1 MRHPHGLRAAAGG
14 GLQDPEIGSAY
25 EGGFYAGKI
34 RYQGIIWYLIVAPR
48 ATGASGTGY
57 TLTTMYA
64 WKTTNTITA
73 GTLSDINGQSNTAA
87 MVTAGIANHPAGQF
101 CTTLNIN
108 GFTDWY
114 LPARLELDAAYK
126 TLKPTTTANN
136 TSWGINPYL
145 IPPQTTNHATGDPAQ
160 TTVTD
165 FQSTGSEPFVAD
177 AHWSSVHTPDGAGGP
192 SAWRLLFNDG
202 QQSTTGTLEGTGGMT
217 FPRRVRAFRRVI
229 SPIQTDPLNP
239 LGLLPGDSLEGGLFA
254 GYISHTADGVPTHA
268 LIVAPRATGA
278 SGTGYTI
285 TTMLQWKTSG
295 TTTAGTTSSFDGAA
309 NTAAMVT
316 AGINNHPAANFCV
329 DLSIGGYSDWYLPAR
344 YELDIAY
351 YHLKPTTGSN
361 NTSWGINDYSVPKRT
376 ANNTAGDPAQTSVT
390 AFKDTGSEPFVAAN
404 HWSSTESSS
413 TNALIVVFNTGGQ
426 SNLSKTNST
435 RVRAFRKLAL

>member
-1 MRHPHGLRAAAGG
+1 MRHPHGLRAAAGAG
-14 GLQDPEIGSAY
+14 GLQEPEIGSAY

-57 TLTTMYA
+57 TLTTEYA
-64 WKTTNTITA
+64 WKPAQTNTN
-73 GTLSDINGQSNTAA
+73 GTRSEINGQGNTAL

-126 TLKPTTTANN
+126 TLKPTTDANI

-165 FQSTGSEPFVAD
+165 FQSTGSEPFVGD
-177 AHWSSVHTPDGAGGP
+177 LHWSSTEA
-192 SAWRLLFNDG
+192 SSTAAWRLDFINGG
-202 QQSTTGTLEGTGGMT
+202 QNTSTKVT
-217 FPRRVRAFRRVI
+217 PRRVRAFRRVI
-229 SPIQTDPLNP
+229 SPIQTDELNP

-254 GYISHTADGVPTHA
+254 GYISYTADGVATHA

-278 SGTGYTI
+278 SGSGYTL
-285 TTMLQWKTSG
+285 TTNYQWKTTNSS
-295 TTTAGTTSSFDGAA
+295 TTGTTSDFDGAA

-316 AGINNHPAANFCV
+316 AGIASHPAANFCV
-329 DLSIGGYSDWYLPAR
+329 NLSIGGFTDWYLPAL

-351 YHLKPTTGSN
+351 ELLKPSAGSALADN
-361 NTSWGINDYSVPKRT
+361 STSNGINPYSVPERT
-376 ANNTAGDPAQTSVT
+376 VNRTTKNPTQTSVS
-390 AFKDTGSEPFVAAN
+390 AFQSTGAEPFVANN
-404 HWSSTESSS
+404 HWSSTQSSS
-413 TNALIVVFNTGGQ
+413 IEAWRLGFIQGNT
-426 SNLSKTNST
+426 SKTLTKTNT
-435 RVRAFRKLAL
+435 ERVRAFRKLVL